1 MPKIISYLF
10 TSAYSGITSLYGAIS
25 TTYEYNYNQPPSFPW
40 IAILYFFV
48 VLIGIVSMWI
58 IFKKA
63 GKPGWAAIVPIY
75 NIMVMLQI
83 AGKPTWWV
91 ILYFIPFINI
101 IISVIV
107 IYNIALAFGKGVG
120 FTVGMMFLP
129 FIFYPILAF
138 GNAAYRGQTTPP
150 TEAPPTEAPPTTPQT
165 PISQ

>member
-1 MPKIISYLF
+1 MSKIISYLF

-25 TTYEYNYNQPPSFPW
+25 TTYEYNYNQPPSLPW
-40 IAILYFFV
+40 INILYFFV
-48 VLIGIVSMWI
+48 VLIVIVSVWI

-75 NIMVMLQI
+75 NIVVMLKI
-83 AGKPTWWV
+83 AGKPTWWL
-91 ILYFIPFINI
+91 ILCFIPFINI

-120 FTVGMMFLP
+120 FTVGMIFLP

-150 TEAPPTEAPPTTPQT
+150 TEAPPTTPQT